1 MKYQN
6 YFAISTLLI
15 LILLATYCSS
25 PPSEEIMQTAIKE
38 AYQESLNSFK
48 FSKSKA
54 EVEWIKILQVGDYN
68 GEQEYWP
75 VKATVRVKNVVFN
88 KDMSSEKTY
97 DYRIFKDEYDNW
109 KASQKG
115 FMDELGKSLGL

>member
-1 MKYQN
+1 VDSKY
-6 YFAISTLLI
+6 FIFSEPV
-15 LILLATYCSS
+15 S
-25 PPSEEIMQTAIKE
+25 PNCFVHK
-38 AYQESLNSFK
+38 
-48 FSKSKA
+48 
-54 EVEWIKILQVGDYN
+54 
-68 GEQEYWP
+68 EYWP